1 VLWQQSL
8 SALFL
13 DPIKEKM
20 PGGSGPPRLAPLSND
35 YSNSFGISGFRAFP
49 ARTREK
55 INPSNSKQAKAV
67 KRNPINP
74 SLLFVTDTVRRLF
87 PRVVALR

>member
-1 VLWQQSL
+1 
-8 SALFL
+8 
-13 DPIKEKM
+13 M
-20 PGGSGPPRLAPLSND
+20 PGGSGPPRLSPLSND

-55 INPSNSKQAKAV
+55 INPNNSKQAKAV

-74 SLLFVTDTVRRLF
+74 SLLFVTDTARRLF